1 MVAWPVERWHKGGLV
16 VRGLSGLGVPEL
28 AVTAGVA
35 ALVFDS
41 KQLPAQVSG
50 KP

>member
-1 MVAWPVERWHKGGLV
+1 LV

-35 ALVFDS
+35 ALVFGAE
-41 KQLPAQVSG
+41 QLPAQVSG